1 MHACLSPA
9 ESASPLRRA
18 GGQTEGGRSRGPGK
32 GGRWRKAGSPFDV
45 GLGPHSASS
54 WLWGISEP
62 PWFSRMGVVTAII
75 VGKS

>member
-1 MHACLSPA
+1 MHACPQRSQ
-9 ESASPLRRA
+9 PLRCA
-18 GGQTEGGRSRGPGK
+18 GLGTGRREGAAGVLGK
-32 GGRWRKAGSPFDV
+32 GAKAGSPFDV

-54 WLWGISEP
+54 WLWGVSEP